1 MEDSTLE
8 ALGKSLASNNEWVSS
23 GTILVQVHETIDP
36 ISEATEVDLASKIRI
51 SNSHFEFEFS
61 TLCIAFPYTI
71 HETTN
76 TIPQSPRPTKRPTH
90 AAEQ

>member
-36 ISEATEVDLASKIRI
+36 ISEATAEVDLANKIRI
-51 SNSHFEFEFS
+51 SNPHFELEIRIRIQHLYF
-61 TLCIAFPYTI
+61 
-71 HETTN
+71 
-76 TIPQSPRPTKRPTH
+76 
-90 AAEQ
+90 

>member
-8 ALGKSLASNNEWVSS
+8 ALGESLASNNEWVSS

-51 SNSHFEFEFS
+51 SSVFPKSLPGFHFE
-61 TLCIAFPYTI
+61 P
-71 HETTN
+71 
-76 TIPQSPRPTKRPTH
+76 PVG
-90 AAEQ
+90 

>member
-51 SNSHFEFEFS
+51 SSSNFEFEFRIRIQHFVNCVS
-61 TLCIAFPYTI
+61 LYYPWNY
-71 HETTN
+71 
-76 TIPQSPRPTKRPTH
+76 
-90 AAEQ
+90 